1 MHITFFNVKINYI
14 DVYFGKVGLFME
26 GKEIAEKIKKL
37 QEEIKDLELSGAS
50 PKQLAQYLVEV
61 DKLTALMLAAHKGSP
76 EQNG

>member
-1 MHITFFNVKINYI
+1 M
-14 DVYFGKVGLFME
+14 DS
-26 GKEIAEKIKKL
+26 KEITEKIKKL